1 MSYVSL
7 SLLKGADVSARHLIG
22 STCVQTPERE
32 LLLDTF
38 DESIYEGTKD
48 PEEQASSYLDTLL
61 LLSPTEDTQLS
72 KAALSPIEKEEW
84 DGALPDLFPEEQQ
97 QQQQEAWRDLVP
109 DSGPSEEESRT
120 KEGASG
126 TLVEEQ
132 QDKQVPWADFLPS
145 ELSDDPDGTGGDDSI
160 WKE

>member
-1 MSYVSL
+1 M
-7 SLLKGADVSARHLIG
+7 
-22 STCVQTPERE
+22 QTPERE

-38 DESIYEGTKD
+38 DESIYEGIKD

-72 KAALSPIEKEEW
+72 KAAPSPEEKEEW
-84 DGALPDLFPEEQQ
+84 DGALPDFFPEEEQ

-109 DSGPSEEESRT
+109 DSGLSEEDSRT
-120 KEGASG
+120 KKGASG

-132 QDKQVPWADFLPS
+132 QDMQKPWEDFLPS
-145 ELSDDPDGTGGDDSI
+145 ELDDDPDGAGGDDSK